1 MRDVYLYLAIIVAVV
16 AFALWQIVVPFTGNR
31 NNFDTTYRYDQ
42 AIISM
47 PDGSSVKG
55 KVDSWTDYE
64 GDSMQVKIGNKIYLT
79 HYENVV
85 LIAE

>member
-1 MRDVYLYLAIIVAVV
+1 MKEVYAFLTIMAAIVV
-16 AFALWQIVVPFTGNR
+16 FVLWHLVVPFTGNK
-31 NNFDTTYRYDQ
+31 NNFDTTYRFDQ

-47 PDGSSVKG
+47 PDGSVVKG

-64 GDSMQVKIGNKIYLT
+64 SDAIQIKIGGKTYLT
-79 HYENVV
+79 HYSNAV

>member
-1 MRDVYLYLAIIVAVV
+1 MKEVYAFLTIVAAIVV
-16 AFALWQIVVPFTGNR
+16 FVLWQLVVPFTGNK
-31 NNFDTTYRYDQ
+31 NNFDTTYRFDQ

-47 PDGSSVKG
+47 PDGSVVKG

-64 GDSMQVKIGNKIYLT
+64 SDAIQIKIGGKTYLT
-79 HYENVV
+79 HYSNAV